1 MSVDNLRN
9 FFEPKG
15 IVIVGARRSFGFGYG
30 IPPFLQNHGW
40 GNRLHLV
47 NPAGGELHGQNVYK
61 RVQDVPEPLDL
72 AIVIVPAEAVP
83 GVMEEIGERGIKH
96 TIIETAGFAETGESG
111 LALQE
116 KVKTIAMGY
125 GMRVI
130 GPNCVGVINTENGFA
145 SVELIEE
152 ALTPG
157 PVSIIAQSG
166 VFGNILLDH
175 LPQHGLFIS
184 KAVTLGNR
192 LDVDESELL
201 EYLDEDRFTRVIM
214 IYLEGA
220 ANGARLMKSLAKVT
234 QNKPVVILKSGR
246 TQTGKQATASHT
258 GSLSGQDHIYDA
270 AFAQSGAIRADTLS
284 GLIDAVRVF
293 ATQPLPKGNRL
304 GIITTSGSLGALAT
318 DVAVSSGLTMPPLS
332 PFTVNQARD
341 IAPDWMNVRN
351 PLDLGPS
358 QKFNRLL
365 PMLLADSEIDMVL
378 AIIVLPYVAI
388 RNLKSAGVTAR
399 DLFGD
404 IASARKQHPEK
415 PLVGMVIG
423 HPEFVEDIASLC
435 GPSIPIFASPEPA
448 AKALATLWRYSRTH
462 DYRMQKNRKCQS
474 SFDDQRISEDTSL
487 VG

>member
-1 MSVDNLRN
+1 MWMFRGANLMSVDSLRN

-30 IPPFLQNHGW
+30 IPAFLQNHGW

-47 NPAGGELHGQNVYK
+47 NPAGGELHGQKVYK
-61 RVQDVPEPLDL
+61 GVRDVPEPFDL

-130 GPNCVGVINTENGFA
+130 GPNCVGVINTENRFA

-157 PVSIIAQSG
+157 AVSVIAQSG

-201 EYLDEDRFTRVIM
+201 EYFDEDRFTRVIM
-214 IYLEGA
+214 VYLEGA
-220 ANGARLMKSLAKVT
+220 ANGPRLVKSLAKVT
-234 QNKPVVILKSGR
+234 KHKPVVILKSGR
-246 TQTGKQATASHT
+246 THAGKQATASHT
-258 GSLSGQDHIYDA
+258 GSLSGQDHIYNA
-270 AFAQSGAIRADTLS
+270 VFAQTGAIRAETLS

-293 ATQPLPKGNRL
+293 ATQPLAKGNRL

-318 DVAVSSGLTMPPLS
+318 DVAVSGGLTMPPLS
-332 PFTVNQARD
+332 SFTVNQARD
-341 IAPDWMNVRN
+341 IAQT
-351 PLDLGPS
+351 G
-358 QKFNRLL
+358 
-365 PMLLADSEIDMVL
+365 
-378 AIIVLPYVAI
+378 
-388 RNLKSAGVTAR
+388 
-399 DLFGD
+399 
-404 IASARKQHPEK
+404 
-415 PLVGMVIG
+415 
-423 HPEFVEDIASLC
+423 
-435 GPSIPIFASPEPA
+435 
-448 AKALATLWRYSRTH
+448 
-462 DYRMQKNRKCQS
+462 
-474 SFDDQRISEDTSL
+474 
-487 VG
+487 

>member
-47 NPAGGELHGQNVYK
+47 NPAGGELHGQKVYE

-111 LALQE
+111 MALQE
-116 KVKTIAMGY
+116 KVKAIAMQY

-130 GPNCVGVINTENGFA
+130 GPNCVGVINTENRFA

-157 PVSIIAQSG
+157 PVSVIAQSG

-175 LPQHGLFIS
+175 LPQHGLFVS

-192 LDVDESELL
+192 VDVDESELM
-201 EYLDEDRFTRVIM
+201 EYLNEDRSTRVIM
-214 IYLEGA
+214 VYLEGA
-220 ANGARLMKSLAKVT
+220 ANGPRLMKSLAKVT
-234 QNKPVVILKSGR
+234 QHKPVVILKSGR
-246 TQTGKQATASHT
+246 TQIGKQATASHT
-258 GSLSGQDHIYDA
+258 GSMSGQDHIYDA
-270 AFAQSGAIRADTLS
+270 VFAQTGAIRAETFS
-284 GLIDAVRVF
+284 ELIDVVRVF
-293 ATQPLPKGNRL
+293 ATQPFPKSNRL

-318 DVAVSSGLTMPPLS
+318 DVAVSGGLVVPPLS

-358 QKFNRLL
+358 QNFNRLL

-378 AIIVLPYVAI
+378 AVMVIPYAAI
-388 RNLKSAGVTAR
+388 RNLKSAGVAVR

-404 IASARKQHPEK
+404 IASVSKQHPGK
-415 PLVGMVIG
+415 PLVGVVIG
-423 HPEFVEDIASLC
+423 HPGFVEDIASVC
-435 GPSIPIFASPEPA
+435 GPSVPIFASPEAA
-448 AKALATLWRYSRTH
+448 AKALATLWRYSKTH
-462 DYRMQKNRKCQS
+462 N
-474 SFDDQRISEDTSL
+474 
-487 VG
+487 